1 MPTPRQPHRGHHPRE
16 RAGSVD
22 DMKYLLRALLVAA
35 LPYLVRAIA
44 KRLNAPVRAAGG
56 ASRLRRP
63 VVIEGE
69 KLS

>member
-1 MPTPRQPHRGHHPRE
+1 
-16 RAGSVD
+16 
-22 DMKYLLRALLVAA
+22 MKYLLRTLLVAA

-44 KRLNAPVRAAGG
+44 KRLNTPAVTTGG
-56 ASRLRRP
+56 RTRLRRP

>member
-1 MPTPRQPHRGHHPRE
+1 
-16 RAGSVD
+16 
-22 DMKYLLRALLVAA
+22 MKYLLRALLVAA